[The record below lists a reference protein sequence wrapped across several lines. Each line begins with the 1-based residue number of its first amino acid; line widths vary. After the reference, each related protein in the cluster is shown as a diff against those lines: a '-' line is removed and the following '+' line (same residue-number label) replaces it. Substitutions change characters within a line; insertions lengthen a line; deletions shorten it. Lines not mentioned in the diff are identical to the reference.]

1 MKKILITGHSGM
13 LGWQLYKT
21 LNKKNDVYSLSSSTS
36 RKKKNLKFDLKKS
49 NYKIIKNLVDPNVII
64 HCAAE
69 TNIDKCEID
78 KKNCKKIN
86 FDSVKKLINLFP
98 NSKFIFISSDS
109 VYSGKKPHKENHLKL
124 PLNNYGHLKL
134 KAENLIR
141 KNLKNYFI
149 IRTTPVGLPGINKKK
164 TFVSWIIEGAHKE
177 KNLNLFED
185 VFFSPISINYLAK
198 EIEFIISKNMIGTF
212 NISSSDSISK
222 YHFAKKLCKNLNLKS
237 ENIKRSRISEAKL
250 NAKRNNSQVLDCS
263 LYQKKFE
270 RKLPSVSLTIND
282 ISNTYLS
289 S

>member
-1 MKKILITGHSGM
+1 M
-13 LGWQLYKT
+13 
-21 LNKKNDVYSLSSSTS
+21 
-36 RKKKNLKFDLKKS
+36 
-49 NYKIIKNLVDPNVII
+49 
-64 HCAAE
+64 
-69 TNIDKCEID
+69 
-78 KKNCKKIN
+78 
-86 FDSVKKLINLFP
+86 
-98 NSKFIFISSDS
+98 
-109 VYSGKKPHKENHLKL
+109 YSGKKPHKENHLKL

-222 YHFAKKLCKNLNLKS
+222 YHFAKKNYVKILILKVKILKGL
-237 ENIKRSRISEAKL
+237 E
-250 NAKRNNSQVLDCS
+250 S
-263 LYQKKFE
+263 LRQ
-270 RKLPSVSLTIND
+270 N
-282 ISNTYLS
+282 
-289 S
+289 

>member
-36 RKKKNLKFDLKKS
+36 KKKKNLKFDLKKS
-49 NYKIIKNLVDPNVII
+49 NYKIIKNLVNPNVII

-198 EIEFIISKNMIGTF
+198 EIKFIISKNIIGTF
-212 NISSSDSISK
+212 NISSSNSISK
-222 YHFAKKLCKNLNLKS
+222 YHFAKKLCKNLNLNS
-237 ENIKRSRISEAKL
+237 ENIKRSKISEAKL

>member
-21 LNKKNDVYSLSSSTS
+21 LNKKNNVYSLSSNTS
-36 RKKKNLKFDLKKS
+36 RKKTNLKFDLKKS

-86 FDSVKKLINLFP
+86 FDSIKKLINLFP
-98 NSKFIFISSDS
+98 DSKFIFISSDS
-109 VYSGKKPHKENHLKL
+109 VYSGKKPHKERHHKL
-124 PLNNYGHLKL
+124 PLNNYGLLKL
-134 KAENLIR
+134 KAENFIR

-164 TFVSWIIEGAHKE
+164 TFVSWIIEGALKE

-198 EIEFIISKNMIGTF
+198 EIKFIISKNIIGTF
-212 NISSSDSISK
+212 NISSSNSISK
-222 YHFAKKLCKNLNLKS
+222 YHFAKKLCKNLNLNS
-237 ENIKRSRISEAKL
+237 ENIKRSKISEAKL

-263 LYQKKFE
+263 LYQKKFA

-282 ISNTYLS
+282 ISNTDLNS
-289 S
+289 

>member
-36 RKKKNLKFDLKKS
+36 KKKKNLKFDLKKS
-49 NYKIIKNLVDPNVII
+49 NYKKIKNLVNPNVII

-185 VFFSPISINYLAK
+185 VFFLL
-198 EIEFIISKNMIGTF
+198 F
-212 NISSSDSISK
+212 
-222 YHFAKKLCKNLNLKS
+222 
-237 ENIKRSRISEAKL
+237 
-250 NAKRNNSQVLDCS
+250 Q
-263 LYQKKFE
+263 
-270 RKLPSVSLTIND
+270 
-282 ISNTYLS
+282 
-289 S
+289 